1 MTARGKAERW
11 HHLLGRFPKGR
22 YIAVSFCFENG
33 TGILSSNSK
42 FPSSARPSA
51 GRPLPER
58 PSPKLCRDGSSEP
71 PLTIAHLLPDLLNL
85 YGDRGN
91 VMVLRMRCAWRSIPV
106 KVREYRRGDEIE
118 FPGVDVLFIGGG
130 PDEKQRVAHEYLMAM
145 GEQIRGFVDEGG
157 ALLAICGGFQ
167 MLGKSWVLDGKP
179 VKGIGVFDAETRR
192 ATDTRK
198 RLVGNFALESPLS
211 KAPVVGFEN
220 HAGRTFLAEGTQPF
234 GRIISKCGHG
244 NDECSRADGA
254 IHRNAIG
261 TYAHGPL
268 LSKNPE
274 IADFLIAAGLER
286 RARRTGFPAPALTR
300 IDDAEE
306 LAASAFMLGRMR
318 LAQ

>member
-1 MTARGKAERW
+1 MTTHGEAERW
-11 HHLLGRFPKGR
+11 HYLLGRFPKGR
-22 YIAVSFCFENG
+22 YIAVSFCFENDA
-33 TGILSSNSK
+33 GILPSNSK
-42 FPSSARPSA
+42 FPSSVSTST

-58 PSPKLCRDGSSEP
+58 PSPKLCRGGDSEP

-91 VMVLRMRCAWRSIPV
+91 VTVLRMRCAWRSIPV
-106 KVREYRRGDEIE
+106 SVFECRRGDEIE
-118 FPGVDVLFIGGG
+118 LPGVDVLFIGGG
-130 PDEKQRVAHEYLMAM
+130 PDEKQRVAHERLMAM
-145 GEQIRGFVDEGG
+145 GGQIRGFVEEGG

-167 MLGKSWVLDGKP
+167 MLGRSWVLDGKP
-179 VKGIGVFDAETRR
+179 VEGVGVFDAETRR
-192 ATDTRK
+192 ATNARK
-198 RLVGNFALESPLS
+198 RLVGDFALESPLS
-211 KAPVVGFEN
+211 EAPVVGFEN

-234 GRIISKCGHG
+234 GRIISRCGHG
-244 NDECSRADGA
+244 NDERSRADGA

-286 RARRTGFPAPALTR
+286 RAERTGFPASTLAR

-306 LAASAFMLGRMR
+306 LAARAFMLGRMR
-318 LAQ
+318 LAR